1 MGREILTAKRAAA
14 LSAMATDLAL
24 ARGGG
29 AFGARE
35 RDTAAAV
42 IAAVRRDG
50 DRGVLQ
56 VVRRFDRTSARAV
69 DLVADRATLRRVG
82 RSATREVR
90 DALDIAYQRIRS
102 FHEAQR
108 PHAVRTRDVRGTIA
122 ITAAP
127 LHRVGA
133 LVPRG
138 AMAYP
143 STALMTGIPAR
154 VAGVPELVA
163 ASPMTVDGAIDP
175 ALAYALTLVDADAL
189 YRAGGAAAVAALAYG
204 TRSLPAVDKIVGPGN
219 AYATAAKWL
228 VSADV
233 GIDAL
238 QGPSELVIVASRD
251 ADPAHVTLDLLAQA
265 EHGSGAFAALV
276 SDDAALLRAV
286 AAALT
291 EHSESALAK
300 RIFLY
305 RASSVKAAAAAANAA
320 APEHVLLAGRSAA
333 RLSSTI
339 DRAGAVFTG
348 GRSAVAFGDYVA
360 GTNHCLPTGGT
371 ARWSSALRV
380 EDFVRWTSRV
390 ELRAGTATLAKAG
403 AAIARHERM
412 RYHAESM
419 EARG

>member
-1 MGREILTAKRAAA
+1 MIAKRARPLSGMAA
-14 LSAMATDLAL
+14 DLAR

-29 AFGARE
+29 AFSARE
-35 RDTAAAV
+35 RDAAAAV

-50 DRGVLQ
+50 DRGVLRI
-56 VVRRFDRTSARAV
+56 VERFDRKRARAA
-69 DLVADRATLRRVG
+69 DLIADRATLRRVG
-82 RSATREVR
+82 RTATRDVR
-90 DALDIAYQRIRS
+90 DALDVAYRRIHS
-102 FHEAQR
+102 FHAAQR
-108 PHAVRTRDVRGTIA
+108 PHAVRTRDRRGTVA
-122 ITAAP
+122 ITPAP
-127 LHRVGA
+127 LHRVGT

-138 AMAYP
+138 ATAYP

-154 VAGVPELVA
+154 VAGVAELVA
-163 ASPMTVDGAIDP
+163 ASPMGADGAIDP

-204 TRSLPAVDKIVGPGN
+204 TRSLSAVDKIVGPGN

-238 QGPSELVIVASRD
+238 QGPSELVIVASRH
-251 ADPAHVTLDLLAQA
+251 ADPAAVTLDLLAQA

-276 SDDAALLRAV
+276 SDDPALLRAV
-286 AAALT
+286 AVALT
-291 EHSESALAK
+291 EHAAGALAK
-300 RIFLY
+300 RVFLY
-305 RASSVKAAAAAANAA
+305 RASSLKAAAAAANAA

-333 RLSSTI
+333 SLGSTI
-339 DRAGAVFTG
+339 DRAGAVFIG
-348 GRSAVAFGDYVA
+348 DRSAVAFGDYVA

-390 ELRAGTATLAKAG
+390 ELRSGTAALAKAG

-412 RYHAESM
+412 RYHAVSM

>member
-1 MGREILTAKRAAA
+1 VKRAAPVT
-14 LSAMATDLAL
+14 AMAADLAR

-29 AFGARE
+29 AFGPRE
-35 RDTAAAV
+35 REAAAAV

-50 DRGVLQ
+50 DRGVLRSVQ
-56 VVRRFDRTSARAV
+56 RFDRRSARVA
-69 DLVADRATLRRVG
+69 DLVADRATLRRIG
-82 RSATREVR
+82 RSAPREVR
-90 DALDIAYQRIRS
+90 DALDLAHRRIQT
-102 FHEAQR
+102 FHLAQR
-108 PHAVRTRDVRGTIA
+108 PQEMRMRDARGTLA
-122 ITAAP
+122 LTPAP
-127 LHRVGA
+127 LRRVGA

-138 AMAYP
+138 ATAYP

-154 VAGVPELVA
+154 VAGVAELVA
-163 ASPMTVDGAIDP
+163 ASPMPADGAIDP

-204 TRSLPAVDKIVGPGN
+204 TRTLPAVDKIVGPGN

-251 ADPAHVTLDLLAQA
+251 ADPAVVTLDLLAQA

-276 SDDAALLRAV
+276 SDDAAVLRAV
-286 AAALT
+286 SDALT
-291 EHSESALAK
+291 ERREGALAK

-305 RASSVKAAAAAANAA
+305 RASSVKGAAAAANAA

-333 RLSSTI
+333 RLASTI
-339 DRAGAVFTG
+339 DRAGAVFAG
-348 GRSAVAFGDYVA
+348 ERSAVAFGDYVA

-390 ELRAGTATLAKAG
+390 ELRSGAAVLAKAG

>member
-1 MGREILTAKRAAA
+1 
-14 LSAMATDLAL
+14 MATDLAR

-29 AFGARE
+29 AFGASE
-35 RDTAAAV
+35 RDAAAAV

-50 DRGVLQ
+50 DRGVLR
-56 VVRRFDRTSARAV
+56 VVQRFDRKSARAS
-69 DLVADRATLRRVG
+69 DLVADRGTLRRVG
-82 RSATREVR
+82 RTATREVR
-90 DALDIAYQRIRS
+90 EALDVAYRRIHA
-102 FHEAQR
+102 FHQAQR
-108 PHAVRTRDVRGTIA
+108 PRAARMRDERDTVA
-122 ITAAP
+122 ITPSA
-127 LHRVGA
+127 LRRVGA

-138 AMAYP
+138 TTAYP

-154 VAGVPELVA
+154 VAGVAELVA
-163 ASPMTVDGAIDP
+163 ASPMTADGAIDP

-204 TRSLPAVDKIVGPGN
+204 TRTLAAVDKIVGPGN
-219 AYATAAKWL
+219 AYAAAAKWL

-238 QGPSELVIVASRD
+238 QGPSELVIVASRG
-251 ADPAHVTLDLLAQA
+251 ADVAAVTLDLLAQA

-276 SDDAALLRAV
+276 SPDELLLRAV
-286 AAALT
+286 ASALAAHR
-291 EHSESALAK
+291 EPALAK
-300 RIFLY
+300 RVFLY
-305 RASSVKAAAAAANAA
+305 RAPSVKAAAAAANAA
-320 APEHVLLAGRSAA
+320 APEHVLLAGRSVSGLA
-333 RLSSTI
+333 STI
-339 DRAGAVFTG
+339 DRAGAVFIG
-348 GRSAVAFGDYVA
+348 DRSAVAFGDYVA

-390 ELRAGTATLAKAG
+390 ELRSGTARLATAG